1 MRIVSLLPSATEIV
15 CALGLADNLVGI
27 SHDCDYPT
35 EIQGRP
41 RLTRSR
47 LRSDLP
53 SEAIHQEVHGGAARG
68 QSLYEIDT
76 ERLAALAPELVVTQR
91 QCSVCAVGEADAIR
105 ALAQANSQARLL
117 TLSASR
123 FVEMPDDIRRVG
135 QATRR
140 ESEAEALIERL
151 SLRLQKTQR
160 ETQGAECPRVFCLSW
175 FNPLM
180 AAGHWVTEM
189 VELAGGEDR
198 LGARGAT
205 SSLLEP
211 SALEAYAPEVILM
224 IPCGFTQ
231 ERTRSEWEV
240 VRAQPLWKNLPAVQA
255 GKVFVV
261 EGSLFHRPGPR
272 LIEGVELLAGLL
284 HPKRQRVLS
293 DLGLAQRVS

>member
-15 CALGLADNLVGI
+15 CTLGLAENLVGI
-27 SHDCDYPT
+27 SHDCDYPA
-35 EIQGRP
+35 EIQDRP

-47 LRSDLP
+47 LPRDLP
-53 SEAIHQEVHGGAARG
+53 SEAIHQKIHDGAAQG
-68 QSLYEIDT
+68 ESLYEIDT

-91 QCSVCAVGEADAIR
+91 QCSVCAVGEADAVR
-105 ALAQANSQARLL
+105 ALAQANSHARLL

-123 FVEMPDDIRRVG
+123 FAEMPEDIRRLGRATDREPQAEELIG
-135 QATRR
+135 QLEARLENVRRATRG
-140 ESEAEALIERL
+140 LD
-151 SLRLQKTQR
+151 Q
-160 ETQGAECPRVFCLSW
+160 PRVFCLSW

-205 SSLLEP
+205 SSRLEP
-211 SALEAYAPEVILM
+211 SALEAYAPEVILL

-240 VRAQPLWKNLPAVQA
+240 VRAQPPWKNLPAVQA

-261 EGSLFHRPGPR
+261 DGSLFHRPGPR
-272 LIEGVELLAGLL
+272 LIEGVESLAGLL

-293 DLGLAQRVS
+293 DLGLVQRVS